1 MLRLR
6 FEDPDNSRGTPE
18 TARRDTVGNTSP
30 QHQKVG
36 DWHGWRTQHTSN
48 GKSGTHSQWWEIQVK
63 VFADWVR
70 TVHDALLIIIGK

>member
-18 TARRDTVGNTSP
+18 TTRRDTVGNTSL
-30 QHQKVG
+30 QHQKVEVG
-36 DWHGWRTQHTSN
+36 MVGAQHTSN
-48 GKSGTHSQWWEIQVK
+48 GKSGTHSQWWEVQVK

-70 TVHDALLIIIGK
+70 TVHDALLVIIGK